1 MLGVDQGLW
10 EWRGE
15 EGRVGGGRRG
25 EENGEWEGGEGDE
38 GIERRI
44 KEREGN

>member
-1 MLGVDQGLW
+1 MGG
-10 EWRGE
+10 
-15 EGRVGGGRRG
+15 EGRGGERRVGKSGKEGRRG
-25 EENGEWEGGEGDE
+25 EGGEGDE